1 MSDIQEMKEA
11 MVAIVALIKEVQ
23 VLAKDGLTA
32 SDAGSLVLHFATD
45 EQFRTKFILAFEG
58 LSKIPAEIK
67 EIDAVGGLEIITAVI
82 EEIRA

>member
-11 MVAIVALIKEVQ
+11 MVAVVALVKEIQ
-23 VLAKDGLTA
+23 LLSKDGLTA
-32 SDAGSLVLHFATD
+32 QDAGSLVLHFATD
-45 EQFRTKFILAFEG
+45 EKFRTKFILAFEG